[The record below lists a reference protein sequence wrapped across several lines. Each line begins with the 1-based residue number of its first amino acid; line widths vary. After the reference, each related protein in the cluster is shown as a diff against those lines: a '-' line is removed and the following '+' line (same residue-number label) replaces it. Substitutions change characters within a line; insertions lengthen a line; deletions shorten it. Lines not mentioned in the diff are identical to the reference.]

1 MTTGLKLGTFMLA
14 ATNFS
19 FRLEALSAPANFSKF
34 RKEFYFIMSNELEV
48 FNYNGNNVRTVI
60 IDGNVWFVAKDIC
73 DVLDI
78 SNSRDAISELDNDE
92 KNTVAIN
99 DGNRGNPNTSII
111 SESGVY
117 ALVFKSRKPEAKN
130 FSRWVRHEVLPAI
143 RKNGVYMTRE
153 AQYEFI
159 TSPDFIIK
167 LAQEIKKQR
176 EIAAQLQEKISQDRP
191 KVIFAEAVDASDNSI
206 LVGNLAKILK
216 QNGIDI
222 GQNKLFIWLREN
234 GYLMNCK
241 GERWNMPTQKS
252 MDKGLFEVK
261 KIVVNNPDGSTKIT
275 HTTKVTGK
283 GQIFF
288 VNAFLAQEAV

>member
-1 MTTGLKLGTFMLA
+1 
-14 ATNFS
+14 
-19 FRLEALSAPANFSKF
+19 
-34 RKEFYFIMSNELEV
+34 MSNELEV

-60 IDGNVWFVAKDIC
+60 IDGEVWFVAKDIC

-92 KNTVAIN
+92 RADVAIN

-117 ALVFKSRKPEAKN
+117 ALVFKSRKPEAKL

-143 RKNGVYMTRE
+143 KKNGVYMTPE

-176 EIAAQLQEKISQDRP
+176 EISAQLQEKISQDKP
-191 KVIFAEAVDASDNSI
+191 KVIFAEAVYASDNSI

-222 GQNKLFIWLREN
+222 GQNKLFTWLREN

-252 MDKGLFEVK
+252 MDKGLFVVK
-261 KIVVNNPDGSTKIT
+261 KVVVNNPDGTTKIT

>member
-1 MTTGLKLGTFMLA
+1 
-14 ATNFS
+14 
-19 FRLEALSAPANFSKF
+19 
-34 RKEFYFIMSNELEV
+34 MSNELEV

-60 IDGNVWFVAKDIC
+60 IDGEVWFVAKDVC
-73 DVLDI
+73 DILELTNPTMAIEGLD
-78 SNSRDAISELDNDE
+78 DDE
-92 KNTVAIN
+92 KMTLSNT
-99 DGNRGNPNTSII
+99 DSHSGQRGGAQKFNVI

-117 ALVFKSRKPEAKN
+117 ALVFKSRKPEAKL

-143 RKNGVYMTRE
+143 KKNGVYMTPE

-176 EIAAQLQEKISQDRP
+176 EISAQLQEKISQDKP
-191 KVIFAEAVDASDNSI
+191 KVIFAEAVYASDNSI

-222 GQNKLFIWLREN
+222 GQNKLFTWLREN

-252 MDKGLFEVK
+252 MDKGLFVVK
-261 KIVVNNPDGSTKIT
+261 KVVVNNPDGSTKIT

>member
-1 MTTGLKLGTFMLA
+1 MENTLQ
-14 ATNFS
+14 
-19 FRLEALSAPANFSKF
+19 
-34 RKEFYFIMSNELEV
+34 V
-48 FNYNGNNVRTVI
+48 FEYDGNRVRTIEVN
-60 IDGNVWFVAKDIC
+60 GEAWFVAKD
-73 DVLDI
+73 
-78 SNSRDAISELDNDE
+78 
-92 KNTVAIN
+92 VAIVLGYKDTDQAIRDHVDDEDKLTRQF
-99 DGNRGNPNTSII
+99 DGSGQRRNMTII
-111 SESGVY
+111 NESGVY
-117 ALVFKSRKPEAKN
+117 SLIFSSKLPTAKEFKH
-130 FSRWVRHEVLPAI
+130 WVTSEVLPAI
-143 RKNGVYMTRE
+143 KKNGVYMTPE

-167 LAQEIKKQR
+167 LAQEIKNQR

-222 GQNKLFIWLREN
+222 GQNKLFTWLREN

-261 KIVVNNPDGSTKIT
+261 KVVVNNPDGTTKIT

-288 VNAFLAQEAV
+288 VNAFLAQEAI

>member
-1 MTTGLKLGTFMLA
+1 MDNSLQV
-14 ATNFS
+14 FS
-19 FRLEALSAPANFSKF
+19 YNN
-34 RKEFYFIMSNELEV
+34 KE
-48 FNYNGNNVRTVI
+48 VRTVEKNGDI
-60 IDGNVWFVAKDIC
+60 WFVAKDVC

-78 SNSRDAISELDNDE
+78 HNSNDTVRKMLDDDE
-92 KNTVAIN
+92 KGIEKIYTPGGLQ
-99 DGNRGNPNTSII
+99 DMTII
-111 SESGVY
+111 SESGLY
-117 ALVFKSRKPEAKN
+117 SLVLRSNKPEAKN

-143 RKNGVYMTRE
+143 KKNGVYMTPE

-176 EIAAQLQEKISQDRP
+176 EISAQLQEKISQDKP
-191 KVIFAEAVDASDNSI
+191 KVIFAEAVYASDNSI

-222 GQNKLFIWLREN
+222 GQNKLFTWLREN

-261 KIVVNNPDGSTKIT
+261 KVVVNNPDGTTKIT